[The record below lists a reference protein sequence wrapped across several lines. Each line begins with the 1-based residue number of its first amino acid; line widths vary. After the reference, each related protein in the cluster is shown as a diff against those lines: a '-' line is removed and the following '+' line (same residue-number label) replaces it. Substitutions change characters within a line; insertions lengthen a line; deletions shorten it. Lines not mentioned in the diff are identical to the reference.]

1 MGDFPLKLDPSER
14 IVFSSE
20 KLGEEEVKVPFKL
33 NNTSG
38 EKLCW
43 KLKCTSN
50 ELFRIRPVTGKVLIP
65 LVVGREHRL
74 LSYEVFLKPKDEVVV
89 TLVFSGGKSV
99 PESGKHYF
107 AIYTIKAMDDKNAR
121 EQWSSYKGTPQ
132 GQKKLPVDFKKQ
144 TDKPDA
150 AADKKDADEKDED
163 KKVSSNPEIV
173 RFLASVF
180 RSVYKPLAFQAD
192 EKKVEEKKES
202 KNEEKKEEKKESK
215 KEEKKVVED
224 KKAKE
229 KADVKVDVKIEAK
242 VGDEK
247 KGGEGGESMN
257 SVHSQVCFQAKEEEK
272 KVEEKKDEKKEG
284 SKKEAE
290 KDDDKKGGISDF
302 RGY

>member
-50 ELFRIRPVTGKVLIP
+50 ELFRIRPVTGL
-65 LVVGREHRL
+65 
-74 LSYEVFLKPKDEVVV
+74 LKPKDEVVV

-247 KGGEGGESMN
+247 KEEKE
-257 SVHSQVCFQAKEEEK
+257 AKEEEK

-290 KDDDKKGGISDF
+290 KDDDKKEE
-302 RGY
+302 